1 MKYYV
6 AEVQNIGSKREAT
19 AIEAADLATAKRAAS
34 RQRAFEGTVL
44 EIGTAVDGNGFLTNQ
59 ICRKVNG
66 KWQEA

>member
-34 RQRAFEGTVL
+34 RQQAFEGTIVTGKQ
-44 EIGTAVDGNGFLTNQ
+44 IGRAHV
-59 ICRKVNG
+59 
-66 KWQEA
+66 